1 MIAGINKN
9 YIGGYRASHYI
20 LCGNDGY
27 GYIVKFISDATRM
40 NESELCNF
48 KYIRSLQKNNP
59 DLIKKYLQ
67 ELKKYEVKTKM
78 NQEENSKKTELLNL
92 LNDTEKRIIAE
103 IVKGTDFSEIP
114 QKINISKTTFPNSM
128 SDIYRK
134 TKHIISYGNKI
145 KKSALMGYLF
155 GKCGFI
161 RGEII
166 IPESTLSSAKP
177 VRPDTVAETEK
188 CLDEPVCEESEKV
201 SEQNAKVLENML
213 VDLGCNRIIESL
225 EVTCDF
231 LRGKYRGFCEKLG
244 DLLIQSTPQNA
255 LESTDYNQAKDYDSA
270 IWVLTCALT
279 ELRKCNQG
287 E

>member
-67 ELKKYEVKTKM
+67 ELKKHEVKTKM
-78 NQEENSKKTELLNL
+78 NQEENSKKTELLNI

-103 IVKGTDFSEIP
+103 IVKGSDFSEIP

-134 TKHIISYGNKI
+134 TKHIISYGNKM
-145 KKSALMGYLF
+145 KKTALMGYLF

-188 CLDEPVCEESEKV
+188 YLDEPVCEESEKV
-201 SEQNAKVLENML
+201 
-213 VDLGCNRIIESL
+213 
-225 EVTCDF
+225 
-231 LRGKYRGFCEKLG
+231 
-244 DLLIQSTPQNA
+244 
-255 LESTDYNQAKDYDSA
+255 
-270 IWVLTCALT
+270 
-279 ELRKCNQG
+279 
-287 E
+287 